1 MQTSSLRR
9 VLLLGV
15 ALGIVVPALISGVFL
30 LKDRYNR
37 EIRLRVNEPM
47 VQHAELLASSLA
59 VPIWNLDKL
68 VASQF
73 VGAVMRDSSVTAIQ
87 VFDEAGNLFVEARSK
102 ANSGKAEWHEQR
114 GVMLEKRLVG
124 QVRISMSS
132 AQIEKEIV
140 QDFLKLGVALL
151 SQVVVSFALLWL
163 LLERL
168 VIRPVRL
175 LQSATSRLAKGQ
187 LDQTLEWR
195 RQDEVGS
202 LAQGLDTM
210 RQNLGRLIH
219 ESETQ
224 NNALQQELQERLK
237 AEQALRLTEEKF
249 IGIFQAS
256 PVAMMVL
263 RKVNKYRIVDVNDA
277 WLRQFDWSH
286 LEIVCQPDMAADLW
300 CKSEDFD
307 TVMATLERSGEIHDY
322 EAWLK
327 TGNKDKQILGQIS
340 GRMIHLGQDSLI
352 ILVQEDITA
361 KRQYEQDILNLNVT
375 LERRVSERTHALEA
389 SNNELTVVL
398 DNLKRAQVELLRTEK
413 MAALGSLVA
422 GIAHELNTP
431 IGTSVTIASTLQQ
444 HTEQLER
451 DLATGLRRSTL
462 QDFVNNALTGTDI
475 LMRNLSKAAELVSS
489 FKQVAVDRASANRR
503 QFDLEDVVTELIL
516 TLSPTIR
523 KTPHQVV
530 VQIPEGIMM
539 DSYPGALGQI
549 LTNLINNAFIHGFAK
564 LEQGQVTI
572 AASQLD
578 VENVQLI
585 VSDNGCG
592 ITPAN
597 LNRIFDPFF
606 TTRLGQGGSGLG
618 LNIVYNLVTSVL
630 GGSIHVDS
638 ELEQGTR
645 FTMILPCKAQLPELE
660 QV

>member
-1 MQTSSLRR
+1 M
-9 VLLLGV
+9 LGV

-30 LKDRYNR
+30 LKDRYQR
-37 EIRLRVNEPM
+37 EIRLRVSEPM
-47 VQHAELLASSLA
+47 AQHAELLASSLA

-73 VGAVMRDSSVTAIQ
+73 VNAVMRDPSVTEIQ
-87 VFDEAGNLFVEARSK
+87 VFDEGGNLFVDVHSQSQAK
-102 ANSGKAEWHEQR
+102 AKAEWHEQR
-114 GVMLEKRLVG
+114 GVMLEDRLVG
-124 QVRISMSS
+124 KVRISMTS
-132 AQIEKEIV
+132 AQIEREIL
-140 QDFLKLGVALL
+140 QDFLKLGLALL
-151 SQVVVSFALLWL
+151 SQVVISFSLLWL

-168 VIRPVRL
+168 VIRPVRQ
-175 LQSATSRLAKGQ
+175 LQSATNRLAQGQ

-202 LAQGLDTM
+202 LAQGLDKM

-263 RKVNKYRIVDVNDA
+263 RKVSQYRIVDVNDA

-286 LEIVCQPDMAADLW
+286 LEIVCKPEMAADLW
-300 CKSEDFD
+300 CKQEDFE
-307 TVMATLERSGEIHDY
+307 TVMTTLESTGEIHDY
-322 EAWLK
+322 EAWLR
-327 TGNKDKQILGQIS
+327 TGNAAKQILGQIS

-361 KRQYEQDILNLNVT
+361 KRQYEQEILNLNLT
-375 LERRVSERTHALEA
+375 LEQRVSERTHALEV
-389 SNNELTVVL
+389 SNSELTVVL
-398 DNLKRAQVELLRTEK
+398 DNLKRAQTELLRTEK

-444 HTEQLER
+444 HTEHLAK
-451 DLATGLRRSTL
+451 DLLTGLRRSAL
-462 QDFVNNALTGTDI
+462 QEYLNNAQTGTDI

-503 QFDLEDVVTELIL
+503 HFDLENVVTELIL

-523 KTPHQVV
+523 KTPYQVV
-530 VQIPEGIMM
+530 VQIPEGIAM

-549 LTNLINNAFIHGFAK
+549 LTNLINNAFIHGFAN
-564 LEQGQVTI
+564 LLQGQVTI
-572 AASQLD
+572 AASKIDQD
-578 VENVQLI
+578 NVQLI

-592 ITPAN
+592 IAPAN

-630 GGSIHVDS
+630 GGAIHVES

-645 FTMILPCKAQLPELE
+645 FTINLPCQAQQSESVQADTPL
-660 QV
+660 

>member
-1 MQTSSLRR
+1 M
-9 VLLLGV
+9 LGV

-30 LKDRYNR
+30 LKDRYQR

-47 VQHAELLASSLA
+47 TQHIELLASSLA
-59 VPIWNLDKL
+59 VPIWNLDKV

-73 VGAVMRDSSVTAIQ
+73 VSAVMRDQSVSAIQ
-87 VFDEAGNLFVEARSK
+87 VFDEAGNLFVERHNK
-102 ANSGKAEWHEQR
+102 NLGKAEWHEQR
-114 GVMLEKRLVG
+114 GVMLEDRLVG
-124 QVRISMSS
+124 QVSISMTS
-132 AQIEKEIV
+132 AQVEREIL
-140 QDFLKLGVALL
+140 QDFIKLGLALL
-151 SQVVVSFALLWL
+151 SQVLISFSLLWL

-168 VIRPVRL
+168 VIRPVRQ
-175 LQSATSRLAKGQ
+175 LQSATNRLAQGQ

-202 LAQGLDTM
+202 LAQGLDKM

-263 RKVNKYRIVDVNDA
+263 RKVSKYRIVDVNDA

-286 LEIVCQPDMAADLW
+286 LEIVCQPEMAADLW
-300 CKSEDFD
+300 CQQSDFE
-307 TVMATLERSGEIHDY
+307 TVMATLEQSGEIHDY

-327 TGNKDKQILGQIS
+327 TGDTNKQILGQIS

-361 KRQYEQDILNLNVT
+361 IRQYEQEILNLNTT
-375 LERRVSERTHALEA
+375 LERRVSERTHALEV
-389 SNNELTVVL
+389 SNSELTVVL
-398 DNLKRAQVELLRTEK
+398 ENLKRAQAELLRTEK

-444 HTEQLER
+444 HTEQLAK
-451 DLATGLRRSTL
+451 DLQSGLRRSTL
-462 QDFVNNALTGTDI
+462 QEYLNSAQTGTDI

-503 QFDLEDVVTELIL
+503 HFDLENMVTELIL

-530 VQIPEGIMM
+530 VQIPEGIAM

-549 LTNLINNAFIHGFAK
+549 LTNLINNAFIHGFANSM
-564 LEQGQVTI
+564 QGQVTI
-572 AASQLD
+572 AASKID
-578 VENVQLI
+578 ADTVQLV

-618 LNIVYNLVTSVL
+618 LNIVYNLITSVL
-630 GGSIHVDS
+630 GGAIHVES

-645 FTMILPCKAQLPELE
+645 FTINLPCQALQNETVQADPPL
-660 QV
+660 